1 MFENVSDLM
10 RHVKRWCPENSNLK
24 PKREDDNDGIPF
36 KRYKIDVQI
45 EDGDDIAFNKLAR
58 STREETEDQWEA
70 KVDKYLN
77 DGVTESEAKYKANRK
92 LRQDELHKF
101 VWKYKI
107 LVQYLLQLWVG
118 KLHSIVKHMVDELIE
133 DGMDYKKDIQ
143 FTVRKYR
150 HIFEN
155 LLD

>member
-1 MFENVSDLM
+1 M
-10 RHVKRWCPENSNLK
+10 RHVKRWCPANSNLK

-101 VWKYKI
+101 VWKYEI

-133 DGMDYKKDIQ
+133 DGMDYKKAIQ
-143 FTVRKYR
+143 FTVRKHR

-155 LLD
+155 FLD

>member
-1 MFENVSDLM
+1 M

-24 PKREDDNDGIPF
+24 RKREDDNDGIPF

-58 STREETEDQWEA
+58 STREETEDKWEA

-92 LRQDELHKF
+92 L
-101 VWKYKI
+101 
-107 LVQYLLQLWVG
+107 
-118 KLHSIVKHMVDELIE
+118 
-133 DGMDYKKDIQ
+133 
-143 FTVRKYR
+143 
-150 HIFEN
+150 
-155 LLD
+155 